1 MIGLE
6 KHVVEVVE
14 HCPQWA
20 QLAAQACERA
30 RIACGHLAIDI
41 QHVGSTAV
49 PGLSAKPIIDLAV
62 GVTELEVVP
71 EMVHRLT
78 PIGYIYRGDA
88 GNDGGHL
95 FVMESAPNVR
105 TIHLHVVQHGDL
117 QWRNY
122 LAFRDLLLGSPAMR
136 ERYARLKRELG
147 LRYARDR
154 ESYTNSKRTFIA
166 EALRIAR
173 GERDSRHG

>member
-1 MIGLE
+1 M
-6 KHVVEVVE
+6 
-14 HCPQWA
+14 A
-20 QLAAQACERA
+20 
-30 RIACGHLAIDI
+30 D
-41 QHVGSTAV
+41 
-49 PGLSAKPIIDLAV
+49 
-62 GVTELEVVP
+62 
-71 EMVHRLT
+71 
-78 PIGYIYRGDA
+78 
-88 GNDGGHL
+88 
-95 FVMESAPNVR
+95 
-105 TIHLHVVQHGDL
+105 
-117 QWRNY
+117 Y

>member
-78 PIGYIYRGDA
+78 PIG
-88 GNDGGHL
+88 
-95 FVMESAPNVR
+95 
-105 TIHLHVVQHGDL
+105 
-117 QWRNY
+117 
-122 LAFRDLLLGSPAMR
+122 
-136 ERYARLKRELG
+136 
-147 LRYARDR
+147 
-154 ESYTNSKRTFIA
+154 
-166 EALRIAR
+166 
-173 GERDSRHG
+173 